1 MKEIIAYEMLFK
13 GVLKGN
19 NDFSCI
25 PFQRK
30 YWDEYMG
37 IYNECFYEM
46 RKDLEIEPVNFYSDY
61 SQMQDKACGTFLYLH
76 NGAIAGAVSCYGNEL
91 DDLIVKRSMQGKGL
105 GKKLLLWG
113 MNYIKGQGYDEIV
126 LHVAGWN
133 RNAMKMYLEAG
144 FTIQKE
150 EKVR

>member
-76 NGAIAGAVSCYGNEL
+76 NGAIAGVWWNCFTCSRLEQKCSENVFKGRVYYTERRKGALIPMYGRL
-91 DDLIVKRSMQGKGL
+91 SGL
-105 GKKLLLWG
+105 
-113 MNYIKGQGYDEIV
+113 
-126 LHVAGWN
+126 
-133 RNAMKMYLEAG
+133 
-144 FTIQKE
+144 E
-150 EKVR
+150 EKWVKKV

>member
-76 NGAIAGAVSCYGNEL
+76 NGAIAGAVSCYGHAGKRVRKKTA
-91 DDLIVKRSMQGKGL
+91 IVGNGLYKR
-105 GKKLLLWG
+105 
-113 MNYIKGQGYDEIV
+113 
-126 LHVAGWN
+126 AG
-133 RNAMKMYLEAG
+133 
-144 FTIQKE
+144 
-150 EKVR
+150 V